1 MSDEISRRTVL
12 RNGSAGALSLGI
24 AGLAGCT
31 SSIPFIGGGDD
42 IELDSWLFTPSLSDV
57 FDDEDADPQE
67 VTETNK
73 QFTALVPE
81 AVYENEDELITHYL
95 LSVGS
100 DLRNK
105 TGVAAVDTDWI
116 ITQSID
122 WEYELDSSSYSR
134 PRSGIADVRIVA
146 GDFDAGA
153 VETDLEKWVD
163 DEYNGSGGGGY
174 GDDGTDDETELEDAG
189 SAPGFDLYEVE
200 NFAFGVSE
208 DYLIE
213 AETSLDAV
221 AVVEAAIDAYE
232 NETGRWTEGDDGDKL
247 LSELER
253 GDYVSGE
260 LHRPRT
266 VETRL
271 EDNGYDDPDEAS
283 EEEREEAEEAIDD
296 WESGLVGT
304 TTTWNIDGDTTDI
317 QGVFLYESDGDTDSD
332 ALSEHVDA
340 NRDYRQEWDT
350 LEEYS
355 ISEAGRALVL
365 TGVRRT
371 RTLHS
376 SH

>member
-12 RNGSAGALSLGI
+12 RNGSSGALSLGI

-31 SSIPFIGGGDD
+31 SSIPFIGGDDD

-73 QFTALVPE
+73 QFTALIPE
-81 AVYENEDELITHYL
+81 AVYENEDDLIVHQL

-100 DLRNK
+100 GFRNK
-105 TGVAAVDTDWI
+105 TGVPAVDTDWVV
-116 ITQSID
+116 TQSVE

-134 PRSGIADVRIVA
+134 SGRASVRIVA
-146 GDFDAGA
+146 GDFDTET
-153 VETDLEKWVD
+153 VETNLEKWVD
-163 DEYNGSGGGGY
+163 DEYNESDNSGY
-174 GDDGTDDETELEDAG
+174 GDDETDGETELEDAG
-189 SAPGFDLYEVE
+189 SAPGFELYEVE

-213 AETSLDAV
+213 AETNMNAV

-253 GDYVSGE
+253 GDYMTGE

-283 EEEREEAEEAIDD
+283 EEEREEAEAGIDG

-304 TTTWNIDGDTTDI
+304 ATT
-317 QGVFLYESDGDTDSD
+317 
-332 ALSEHVDA
+332 
-340 NRDYRQEWDT
+340 
-350 LEEYS
+350 
-355 ISEAGRALVL
+355 
-365 TGVRRT
+365 
-371 RTLHS
+371 
-376 SH
+376 